1 MAAMF
6 EAMLMQWPRANWM
19 KDDEVLYMVQGWLVH
34 LLIENNP
41 MLIDMINLAHGIK
54 DKAKGQVKKKKGPHH
69 ENI

>member
-1 MAAMF
+1 
-6 EAMLMQWPRANWM
+6 M